1 MAPHK
6 SVLLNG
12 LGGIA
17 GNPRSSIDIVVKEN
31 VIFSAFYEYY
41 DRYAHLYM
49 REVYIMEIKIKFQML
64 NSKGNP
70 LRSRCDYVPD
80 ILKKRVL

>member
-1 MAPHK
+1 
-6 SVLLNG
+6 
-12 LGGIA
+12 
-17 GNPRSSIDIVVKEN
+17 
-31 VIFSAFYEYY
+31 
-41 DRYAHLYM
+41 M

-70 LRSRCDYVPD
+70 LRSRCDSVPD